1 VRLTYPLLWSRPG
14 RDACQAQS
22 VNTCAALARLGVEVN
37 LLMPRRSGD
46 PELSAGDLR
55 SWFGVEGDFRLIQ
68 RPSRW
73 SGELIPPSTLWS
85 LQAFRDPVLRA
96 SDLMLSRTP
105 VMIGMGQL
113 SPIPFATDHYRP
125 WPDDWPWLRR
135 WIRLTA
141 RSPRSLG
148 LILHSDYAGRS
159 YARIGIPAE
168 QLLVAHNGA
177 DPGHMAPRLDKAEAR
192 ARLGLDPGRSIA
204 LYAGR
209 LNAMKGLDQIFAL
222 ARLRPGV
229 RFLLVGSEGDG
240 PIEREAASIPNIRV
254 EPWQAAHALA
264 PWLYAADVLL
274 VPAAAA
280 PLERFGNCV
289 LPMKLFSY
297 LAAGRPILA
306 PAAPDTAELLR
317 DGDTA
322 TLVPPD
328 RPEAAAEALDRLL
341 GDRGLTETLA
351 AGAARLASG
360 LTWDDRAAKMKA
372 FLERRLIEIKTDRR
386 RAN

>member
-1 VRLTYPLLWSRPG
+1 MRLTYPLLWSRPG

-22 VNTCAALARLGVEVN
+22 INTCAALARLGVEVT
-37 LLMPRRSGD
+37 LLVPRRRGD
-46 PELSAGDLR
+46 PDVSAEDLR
-55 SWFGVEGDFRLIQ
+55 AWFGIEGDFRLIQ
-68 RPSRW
+68 RPSLW

-85 LQAFRDPVLRA
+85 LQTFRDPELRA
-96 SDLMLSRTP
+96 SDLILSRTP

-148 LILHSDYAGRS
+148 FILHSDYAARS
-159 YARIGIPAE
+159 YARIGVPAE

-177 DPGHMAPRLDKAEAR
+177 DPAHMEPRLDKAEAR
-192 ARLGLDPGRSIA
+192 ARLGLDPVRPIA

-209 LNAMKGLDQIFAL
+209 LNMMKGLDQIFAL
-222 ARLRPGV
+222 ARLRPEV
-229 RFLLVGSEGDG
+229 QFLLVGSEGDG
-240 PIEREAASIPNIRV
+240 PVEREAARIANVRV
-254 EPWQAAHALA
+254 EPWQPAEALA
-264 PWLYAADVLL
+264 PWLYCADVLL
-274 VPAAAA
+274 IPAATA

-306 PAAPDTAELLR
+306 PAAPDTAELLK
-317 DGDTA
+317 DGDNA
-322 TLVPPD
+322 CLVPPD
-328 RPEAAAEALDRLL
+328 LPEAAAQALDRLL
-341 GDRGLTETLA
+341 GDA
-351 AGAARLASG
+351 AFAARLASNAAH
-360 LTWDDRAAKMKA
+360 LAESLSWDHRAARIKA
-372 FLERRLIEIKTDRR
+372 FLERRLSAVKSASGTRI
-386 RAN
+386 

>member
-1 VRLTYPLLWSRPG
+1 VRLIYPLLWSRPG

-22 VNTCAALARLGVEVN
+22 VNTCAALARLGVEIT

-46 PELSAGDLR
+46 PDLSAADLR
-55 SWFGVEGDFRLIQ
+55 DWFGVEGDFRLVQ
-68 RPSRW
+68 RPSLW

-85 LQAFRDPVLRA
+85 LETFRDPELRA
-96 SDLMLSRTP
+96 SDLVLSRTP

-135 WIRLTA
+135 WIRRTA
-141 RSPRSLG
+141 QSPRSLG
-148 LILHSDYAGRS
+148 LILHSDYAARS
-159 YARIGIPAE
+159 YARAGVPAG

-177 DPGHMAPRLDKAEAR
+177 DPGHMAPRLDRAEAR
-192 ARLGLDPGRSIA
+192 ARLGLDPRRPIA
-204 LYAGR
+204 VYAGR
-209 LNAMKGLDQIFAL
+209 LNAKKGLDQVFAL
-222 ARLRPGV
+222 ARLRPEV
-229 RFLLVGSEGDG
+229 QFLLVGSEGDG
-240 PIEREAASIPNIRV
+240 PIEREAARIANVRV
-254 EPWQAAHALA
+254 APWQPAGDLA

-274 VPAAAA
+274 VPAASA

-322 TLVPPD
+322 CLVPPD
-328 RPEAAAEALDRLL
+328 RPEAAARALDRLL
-341 GDRGLTETLA
+341 GDPKLAETLA
-351 AGAARLASG
+351 ANAARLASG
-360 LTWDDRAAKMKA
+360 LSWDDRAAKIKA
-372 FLERRLIEIKTDRR
+372 FLDRRLAQIK
-386 RAN
+386 

>member
-14 RDACQAQS
+14 RDACQTQS
-22 VNTCAALARLGVEVN
+22 INTCAALARLGVEIT

-46 PELSAGDLR
+46 PDLSPADLR
-55 SWFGVEGDFRLIQ
+55 DWFGVEGDFRLVQ
-68 RPSRW
+68 RPSLW

-85 LQAFRDPVLRA
+85 LRTFRDPVLRG
-96 SDLMLSRTP
+96 SDLVLSRTP

-148 LILHSDYAGRS
+148 FILHSDFAARS
-159 YARIGIPAE
+159 YARAGVPAE

-177 DPGHMAPRLDKAEAR
+177 DPRHMEPRLDKFAAR
-192 ARLGLDPGRSIA
+192 ARLGLDPTRPIA

-209 LNAMKGLDQIFAL
+209 LNAMKGLDQILAL
-222 ARLRPGV
+222 ARLRPRV
-229 RFLLVGSEGDG
+229 QFLLVGSEGEG
-240 PIEREAASIPNIRV
+240 PIEREAARIANVRIA
-254 EPWQAAHALA
+254 PWQSAGALS

-274 VPAAAA
+274 IPAATA

-322 TLVPPD
+322 CLVPPN

-341 GDRGLTETLA
+341 GDSKLAGTL
-351 AGAARLASG
+351 GANAVRLASG
-360 LTWDDRAAKMKA
+360 LSWDHRAVRIKA
-372 FLERRLIEIKTDRR
+372 FLEHRLGDLKSRGG
-386 RAN
+386 RAI

>member
-1 VRLTYPLLWSRPG
+1 MRLIYPLLWSRPG

-22 VNTCAALARLGVEVN
+22 VSTCAALARLGVDVT
-37 LLMPRRSGD
+37 LLMPRRRSD
-46 PELSAGDLR
+46 PALSAADLR
-55 SWFGVEGDFRLIQ
+55 DWFGVEGDFRLVQ
-68 RPSRW
+68 KPSWW
-73 SGELIPPSTLWS
+73 SGELIPPSALWS
-85 LQAFRDPVLRA
+85 LQAFRDPELKA
-96 SDLMLSRTP
+96 SDVLLSRTP

-148 LILHSDYAGRS
+148 FVLHSDYAARS
-159 YARIGIPAE
+159 YARIGIPPE
-168 QLLVAHNGA
+168 QLLAAHNGA
-177 DPGHMAPRLDKAEAR
+177 DPAHMAPKLDKGEAR
-192 ARLGLDPGRSIA
+192 ARLGLDPARPIA

-209 LNAMKGLDQIFAL
+209 LNAMKGLDQLFTL
-222 ARLRPGV
+222 ARLRPEV
-229 RFLLVGSEGDG
+229 QFMLVGSEGEG
-240 PIEREAASIPNIRV
+240 PIEREAASIPNVRI
-254 EPWQAAHALA
+254 EPWQAAGALA

-274 VPAAAA
+274 IPAASA

-322 TLVPPD
+322 CLVPPD
-328 RPEAAAEALDRLL
+328 RPEAAAEALDRLV
-341 GDRGLTETLA
+341 GDSGLA
-351 AGAARLASG
+351 ATLSANAARLASG
-360 LTWDDRAAKMKA
+360 LSWDHRAARIKT
-372 FLERRLIEIKTDRR
+372 FLEQRLHQIK
-386 RAN
+386 

>member
-1 VRLTYPLLWSRPG
+1 MRLTYPLLWSRLG

-22 VNTCAALARLGVEVN
+22 VNTCAALARLGVEVS
-37 LLMPRRSGD
+37 LLMPRRKGD
-46 PELSAGDLR
+46 AEISAADLR
-55 SWFGVEGDFRLIQ
+55 SWFGVEGDFRLVQ
-68 RPSRW
+68 RPSLW
-73 SGELIPPSTLWS
+73 SGELIPQSTLWS
-85 LQAFRDPVLRA
+85 LQAFRDPELRA
-96 SDLMLSRTP
+96 SDLVLSRTP

-113 SPIPFATDHYRP
+113 SPVPFATDHYRP

-148 LILHSDYAGRS
+148 FVLHSHYAARS
-159 YARIGIPAE
+159 YARIGVPAE

-177 DPGHMAPRLDKAEAR
+177 DPEHMAPRLDKAAAR
-192 ARLGLDPGRSIA
+192 ARLGLDPNRPIA

-209 LNAMKGLDQIFAL
+209 LNAMKGLDQLFAL
-222 ARLRPGV
+222 ARLRPDV
-229 RFLLVGSEGDG
+229 QFLLVGSEADG
-240 PIEREAASIPNIRV
+240 PIEQEAASIANVRV
-254 EPWQAAHALA
+254 EHWQPARALA
-264 PWLYAADVLL
+264 PWLYSADVLL

-306 PAAPDTAELLR
+306 PAAPDTAELLS

-322 TLVPPD
+322 CLVPPD
-328 RPEAAAEALDRLL
+328 RPEDAALALDRLL
-341 GDRGLTETLA
+341 DDRELA
-351 AGAARLASG
+351 EALSANAARLAET
-360 LTWDDRAAKMKA
+360 LTWDDRATRIKA
-372 FLERRLIEIKTDRR
+372 FLERRLIEIRSGR
-386 RAN
+386 PNAN